1 MYPVPLVMRPAAGT
15 MVVLPSTML
24 IEVRAGHVLQDP
36 VIRLAPTASMP
47 PNQPTAY
54 AGADSAAPNLTF
66 TYDGDGLRAGT
77 TRTPSIGGAP
87 STTAYVWD
95 TSAGLPVLLQAA
107 DNQYLYGPDA
117 RPYAQIDRPNRD
129 ITYLHADALGST
141 DNTGTRVATWTYD
154 AYGNTTTH
162 TGTVPVRRRIP
173 RQRHR
178 PLLPTRPLLR
188 PNHRHLPQSRPL
200 EASTGL
206 AYTYTYSSGNPLQDT
221 DSTGLRG
228 AKAWLSSNVETL
240 TGQSAFAANSC
251 ERQDQASRD
260 KANAHNAAVSAF
272 RVGAS
277 DLADGFS
284 EGLVQGATL
293 GSPANPKTTTHT
305 TASAASS
312 GKATGRY
319 SASSPVLA
327 LAVRQFR
334 GLRPPWRR
342 RLPRHEVEPRS
353 YV

>member
-162 TGTVPVRRRIP
+162 TGTVPVRRRI
-173 RQRHR
+173 QD
-178 PLLPTRPLLR
+178 
-188 PNHRHLPQSRPL
+188 SD
-200 EASTGL
+200 TGL
-206 AYTYTYSSGNPLQDT
+206 YY
-221 DSTGLRG
+221 LR
-228 AKAWLSSNVETL
+228 ARYYDPTTAT
-240 TGQSAFAANSC
+240 FH
-251 ERQDQASRD
+251 SRD
-260 KANAHNAAVSAF
+260 PSKPAPASPTPTPTPAETPSRTPTPPVCAA
-272 RVGAS
+272 
-277 DLADGFS
+277 
-284 EGLVQGATL
+284 
-293 GSPANPKTTTHT
+293 PKP
-305 TASAASS
+305 
-312 GKATGRY
+312 G
-319 SASSPVLA
+319 
-327 LAVRQFR
+327 
-334 GLRPPWRR
+334 
-342 RLPRHEVEPRS
+342 
-353 YV
+353 